1 MKHDEHDTW
10 AAGDAMRRKVMG
22 DAHVDRAKAAETAF
36 SAPLHD
42 MITRHAWG
50 DVWLRDGLD
59 VKTRSLVTV
68 AMLVALGKPTEL
80 EGHVRGALTNGATP
94 DEIREVLLHAG
105 VYCGLPAAAEAFRAA
120 AKVIDPKP

>member
-1 MKHDEHDTW
+1 MKHDERDVW

-36 SAPLHD
+36 SAPLND

-59 VKTRSLVTV
+59 AKTRSLVTV

-80 EGHVRGALTNGATP
+80 EGHVRGALANGATS

-120 AKVIDPKP
+120 AKVIER